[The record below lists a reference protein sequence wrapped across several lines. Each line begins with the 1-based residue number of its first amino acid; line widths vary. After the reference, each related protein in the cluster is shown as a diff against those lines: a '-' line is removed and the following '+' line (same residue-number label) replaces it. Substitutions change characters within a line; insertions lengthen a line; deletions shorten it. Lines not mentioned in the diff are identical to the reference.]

1 MVKLK
6 DILFGVNLLEIEGER
21 NVKIRKISFDS
32 RFIQSGDLFIAVRG
46 LSVDGHDYIDQAIQA
61 GAVSVICEDLPSS
74 FDSAVTYVKTGNSS
88 TALGIVA
95 SNFYGNPST
104 KIELV
109 GITGTNGKTTTAT
122 LLYDLFQHLGYK
134 TGLISTVENRIGQKL
149 SPAKFTTPDAI
160 QLNALLAKMVDQG
173 CTHCFMEVSSHALVQ
188 NRVKGVKFVGAVFTN
203 ISHDHLDYHGT
214 FDAYIAAKKI
224 LFDELSTEAFALV
237 NVDDR
242 RGQIMLQ
249 NTKAAKHT
257 YAIKSMADYKARIL
271 SNSLQ
276 GLQLD
281 VAGQDV
287 WFQLIGNFN
296 AYNLLS
302 AYAVATLL
310 GEEKESALA
319 SLSSLKGAKGRF
331 EQVTNEEGVMA
342 IVDYAHTPD
351 ALENVLKTV
360 DQLRTKNELFV
371 TVVGCG
377 GDRDKS
383 KRPEMARIA
392 VKLSDKV
399 IFTSDNPRTEDPEKI
414 LDDMFQGVP
423 KSEMR
428 KAMRVTDRK
437 EAIRIAC
444 NLVQADDIVLVA
456 GKGHEDY
463 QEINGIRSHFDD
475 REILNEILNPS

>member
-1 MVKLK
+1 MV
-6 DILFGVNLLEIEGER
+6 
-21 NVKIRKISFDS
+21 
-32 RFIQSGDLFIAVRG
+32 
-46 LSVDGHDYIDQAIQA
+46 
-61 GAVSVICEDLPSS
+61 
-74 FDSAVTYVKTGNSS
+74 
-88 TALGIVA
+88 
-95 SNFYGNPST
+95 
-104 KIELV
+104 
-109 GITGTNGKTTTAT
+109 
-122 LLYDLFQHLGYK
+122 QHLVYK

-224 LFDELSTEAFALV
+224 LFDELSAEAFALV

-257 YAIKSMADYKARIL
+257 YAIKSVADYKARIL

-310 GEEKESALA
+310 GEEKEAVLA